1 MQIAA
6 HVQLIARLTPHDDVE
21 ARAQISLLVE
31 HLTCRAS
38 ADSCGNTQ
46 RSSSTS
52 GTIVAT
58 HVTDGAGE
66 CSQQEACS
74 PSRSPSR
81 RVSPLRLAASPLTHP
96 DTAKEVSSCDSGAL
110 YSTKHH
116 EEAFYAATS
125 SPLICTMAA
134 IPEDLTQR
142 EPAPLTPQHM
152 RKSLSFSSNNVG
164 RMKIG
169 GVVSS
174 SRGSD
179 GDLGGSDKSWAR
191 SPPFLLALSEEEDVE
206 DYAMTVEAAEDGCSC
221 ADHKVDLSSSAL
233 SNASTQ
239 GSSEL
244 VLARAVT
251 EDELLRDFRARQF
264 AAGRHAYEHSP
275 PRERLRGSANSNLGA
290 SSSTGSPSAATLVHS
305 PTPRP
310 QESLATRMAQ
320 QRRERQAARAQKKLL
335 TPITEP
341 RRHLLAREWNA
352 SSGETGVA
360 TNDAESAPTVDSAA
374 ASLAPEESASTD
386 SISSQPSALALA
398 PAYAP
403 VIEGNTSSGS
413 YCMTHV
419 LLNVLVSSRPC
430 AMSHE

>member
-1 MQIAA
+1 
-6 HVQLIARLTPHDDVE
+6 
-21 ARAQISLLVE
+21 
-31 HLTCRAS
+31 
-38 ADSCGNTQ
+38 
-46 RSSSTS
+46 
-52 GTIVAT
+52 
-58 HVTDGAGE
+58 
-66 CSQQEACS
+66 
-74 PSRSPSR
+74 
-81 RVSPLRLAASPLTHP
+81 
-96 DTAKEVSSCDSGAL
+96 
-110 YSTKHH
+110 
-116 EEAFYAATS
+116 
-125 SPLICTMAA
+125 MAA

-152 RKSLSFSSNNVG
+152 RKSLLVSSNNVG

-169 GVVSS
+169 DVVSS

-179 GDLGGSDKSWAR
+179 GDLGGSDKSWVR
-191 SPPFLLALSEEEDVE
+191 SPPFLLALSEEESVE
-206 DYAMTVEAAEDGCSC
+206 DYAMTVEAAEDGRSC
-221 ADHKVDLSSSAL
+221 ADHSAQSDLSSSAW

-244 VLARAVT
+244 LLARAVT
-251 EDELLRDFRARQF
+251 EDELLRGFRARQF

-275 PRERLRGSANSNLGA
+275 PRERLHGSANSNLGA
-290 SSSTGSPSAATLVHS
+290 SSSTDSPSAATLVHS

-341 RRHLLAREWNA
+341 RRHPLAREWNA

-386 SISSQPSALALA
+386 SISTRPSALALA

-413 YCMTHV
+413 
-419 LLNVLVSSRPC
+419 
-430 AMSHE
+430 

>member
-1 MQIAA
+1 MSLTAAGNEGPPPSPIGSHANSASHAKPDYSRVAGMQQAEPSSAVDSRCEALAESEMQIAA

-31 HLTCRAS
+31 HLTCRTS

-66 CSQQEACS
+66 SSQHEACS
-74 PSRSPSR
+74 PSRSPS

-96 DTAKEVSSCDSGAL
+96 DAAKEVRSCDSGAL

-152 RKSLSFSSNNVG
+152 RKSLLVSSNNVG

-179 GDLGGSDKSWAR
+179 GDLGGSDKSWVR
-191 SPPFLLALSEEEDVE
+191 SPPFLLALSEEESVE
-206 DYAMTVEAAEDGCSC
+206 DYAMTVEAAEDGRSC
-221 ADHKVDLSSSAL
+221 ADHSAQSDLSSSAW

-244 VLARAVT
+244 LLARAVT
-251 EDELLRDFRARQF
+251 EDELLRGFRARQF

-320 QRRERQAARAQKKLL
+320 QRL
-335 TPITEP
+335 
-341 RRHLLAREWNA
+341 
-352 SSGETGVA
+352 
-360 TNDAESAPTVDSAA
+360 
-374 ASLAPEESASTD
+374 SL
-386 SISSQPSALALA
+386 IH
-398 PAYAP
+398 
-403 VIEGNTSSGS
+403 I
-413 YCMTHV
+413 
-419 LLNVLVSSRPC
+419 
-430 AMSHE
+430 